1 MNIVNYIKDKGLKRT
16 ILVIYQYK
24 IDIVIQKILYL
35 FLKNKKLKNIII
47 IESHN
52 DFDAEGGAFY
62 DYLIKKGYNEKYKII
77 WLLKLKVNKKFKL
90 PYNVRYFY
98 IFKPSI
104 MKDYYINI
112 AKIFTADNFITP
124 KLRDEQ
130 KSFFFRHGAG
140 GLKNTKGIGRIPST
154 VDYILGMCEDY
165 SDIERDQLSMSEND
179 KRLVY
184 LGFPSHDV
192 LLSDNRDE
200 LKKIT
205 DNKFRKVVL
214 WMPTFRKGGGYNR
227 NDSEREQPLGIP
239 LINDIK
245 EYENLN
251 ELLNNSNVLLII
263 KIHPM
268 QNLEDLKIYDTSNIK
283 VLTGDKVKQIRVD
296 NYRLMSC
303 CDAMISDYSGAA
315 YEFIQLDRP
324 LAYVL
329 SDVNDYKLG
338 FVVDDIEPLIAGKEI
353 YNFKDLQDFINDV
366 VLEKDEYKEKRE
378 KLRNIFYKYHDTN
391 NCKRIVEFMGL

>member
-1 MNIVNYIKDKGLKRT
+1 
-16 ILVIYQYK
+16 
-24 IDIVIQKILYL
+24 
-35 FLKNKKLKNIII
+35 
-47 IESHN
+47 
-52 DFDAEGGAFY
+52 
-62 DYLIKKGYNEKYKII
+62 
-77 WLLKLKVNKKFKL
+77 
-90 PYNVRYFY
+90 
-98 IFKPSI
+98 
-104 MKDYYINI
+104 
-112 AKIFTADNFITP
+112 
-124 KLRDEQ
+124 
-130 KSFFFRHGAG
+130 
-140 GLKNTKGIGRIPST
+140 
-154 VDYILGMCEDY
+154 
-165 SDIERDQLSMSEND
+165 MSEND

-192 LLSDNRDE
+192 LLSDNHDE

>member
-1 MNIVNYIKDKGLKRT
+1 
-16 ILVIYQYK
+16 
-24 IDIVIQKILYL
+24 
-35 FLKNKKLKNIII
+35 
-47 IESHN
+47 
-52 DFDAEGGAFY
+52 
-62 DYLIKKGYNEKYKII
+62 
-77 WLLKLKVNKKFKL
+77 
-90 PYNVRYFY
+90 
-98 IFKPSI
+98 

-179 KRLVY
+179 K
-184 LGFPSHDV
+184 
-192 LLSDNRDE
+192 
-200 LKKIT
+200 
-205 DNKFRKVVL
+205 
-214 WMPTFRKGGGYNR
+214 
-227 NDSEREQPLGIP
+227 

-353 YNFKDLQDFINDV
+353 
-366 VLEKDEYKEKRE
+366 DEYKEKRE